1 LIPQA
6 GPQGRRH
13 WPREYLAEKTP
24 HEKLLENRDM
34 KKIIATCPVVLA
46 SFAAALVA
54 APVQAADLSNYAENK
69 IVDALL
75 RGQTLGAPATG
86 YWALGTD
93 TCTDAGPGT
102 EVTGGSYAR
111 VSVVSS
117 LANWAGTQSAGSTVA
132 STGTGGTTS
141 NNAAITFPQS
151 TAAWGNL
158 QSVWLMDATSA
169 GNRWICINLTT
180 PFNVT
185 AAGVTVSFPAGSLTF
200 QIDN

>member
-1 LIPQA
+1 
-6 GPQGRRH
+6 
-13 WPREYLAEKTP
+13 
-24 HEKLLENRDM
+24 M
-34 KKIIATCPVVLA
+34 KKIFATCLVVLA

-54 APVQAADLSNYAENK
+54 APVQAADLSNYGENK
-69 IVDALL
+69 VIDALL
-75 RGQTLGAPATG
+75 RGQTLGAPANG

-102 EVTGGSYAR
+102 EVSGGSYAR

-132 STGTGGTTS
+132 SSGTTGTTS

-158 QSVWLMDATSA
+158 QSVWLMDASAA
-169 GNRWICINLTT
+169 GNRWICINLTA
-180 PFNVT
+180 PFNVS
-185 AAGVTVSFPAGSLTF
+185 AGGVTVSFPAGSLTF

>member
-1 LIPQA
+1 MSQ
-6 GPQGRRH
+6 R
-13 WPREYLAEKTP
+13 KTP
-24 HEKLLENRDM
+24 VLWFCAVFVFFFCMGTFMQMGAQFAEM
-34 KKIIATCPVVLA
+34 ASPYKIGGHVVGERTA
-46 SFAAALVA
+46 K
-54 APVQAADLSNYAENK
+54 AADLSNYAENK

-102 EVTGGSYAR
+102 EVSGGSYAR

-132 STGTGGTTS
+132 SSGTTGTTS

-158 QSVWLMDATSA
+158 QSVWLMDAASS

-180 PFNVT
+180 PFNVS

>member
-1 LIPQA
+1 
-6 GPQGRRH
+6 
-13 WPREYLAEKTP
+13 
-24 HEKLLENRDM
+24 M
-34 KKIIATCPVVLA
+34 KNILATCLVVLA

-54 APVQAADLSNYAENK
+54 APVQAADLSNYGENK

-102 EVTGGSYAR
+102 EVSGGSYAR

-132 STGTGGTTS
+132 SSGTGGTTS

-158 QSVWLMDATSA
+158 QSVWLMDAVSA

-180 PFNVT
+180 PFNVS

>member
-1 LIPQA
+1 MNILRKPFAI
-6 GPQGRRH
+6 
-13 WPREYLAEKTP
+13 LAIAVMA
-24 HEKLLENRDM
+24 LLAP
-34 KKIIATCPVVLA
+34 ITAT
-46 SFAAALVA
+46 
-54 APVQAADLSNYAENK
+54 AADLSNYAENK
-69 IVDALL
+69 IIDALL

-102 EVTGGSYAR
+102 EVSGGSYAR

-117 LANWAGTQSAGSTVA
+117 LANFAGTQSAGSTVA
-132 STGTGGTTS
+132 SSGTGGTTS
-141 NNAAITFPQS
+141 NNSAITFPQS

-158 QSVWLMDATSA
+158 QSVWLMDAVSA
-169 GNRWICINLTT
+169 GNRWICINLTA
-180 PFNVT
+180 PFNVS

>member
-1 LIPQA
+1 
-6 GPQGRRH
+6 
-13 WPREYLAEKTP
+13 
-24 HEKLLENRDM
+24 M
-34 KKIIATCPVVLA
+34 KKILATVLLALA

-54 APVQAADLSNYAENK
+54 APVKAADLTNYGENK

-102 EVTGGSYAR
+102 EVSGGSYAR
-111 VSVVSS
+111 VSVAAS

-132 STGTGGTTS
+132 SSGTTGTTS

-158 QSVWLMDATSA
+158 QSVWLMDAASS

-180 PFNVT
+180 PFNVS

>member
-1 LIPQA
+1 
-6 GPQGRRH
+6 
-13 WPREYLAEKTP
+13 
-24 HEKLLENRDM
+24 M
-34 KKIIATCPVVLA
+34 KKTLATCLVVLA

-102 EVTGGSYAR
+102 EVSGGSYAR
-111 VSVVSS
+111 VSVAAS
-117 LANWAGTQSAGSTVA
+117 LANWAGTQSAGSTLA
-132 STGTGGTTS
+132 SSGTTGTTS

-158 QSVWLMDATSA
+158 QSVWLMDASSA

-180 PFNVT
+180 PFNVS

>member
-13 WPREYLAEKTP
+13 WPREYLAGKTP
-24 HEKLLENRDM
+24 HEHPLEKPDM
-34 KKIIATCPVVLA
+34 KRILATCLVLLA

-54 APVQAADLSNYAENK
+54 APVQAADLTNYAENK
-69 IVDALL
+69 VIDALL

-102 EVTGGSYAR
+102 EVAGGSYAR

-117 LANWAGTQSAGSTVA
+117 LTNWAGTQSAGSTVA
-132 STGTGGTTS
+132 SSGTSGTTS
-141 NNAAITFPQS
+141 NNTAITFPQS

-158 QSVWLMDATSA
+158 QSVWLMDAASS
-169 GNRWICINLTT
+169 GNRWICINLTA
-180 PFNVT
+180 PFNVS

>member
-1 LIPQA
+1 MFDAIA
-6 GPQGRRH
+6 HAAAATRRTQ
-13 WPREYLAEKTP
+13 RT
-24 HEKLLENRDM
+24 
-34 KKIIATCPVVLA
+34 I
-46 SFAAALVA
+46 AAALAIACAAVVA
-54 APVQAADLSNYAENK
+54 PTATAADLTNYAENK
-69 IVDALL
+69 IIDALL

-102 EVTGGSYAR
+102 EVSGGSYAR

-158 QSVWLMDATSA
+158 QSVWLMDAASA

-180 PFNVT
+180 PFNVS

>member
-1 LIPQA
+1 
-6 GPQGRRH
+6 
-13 WPREYLAEKTP
+13 
-24 HEKLLENRDM
+24 M
-34 KKIIATCPVVLA
+34 KKILATCLLVLA

-54 APVQAADLSNYAENK
+54 APVQAADLSNYGENK

-93 TCTDAGPGT
+93 VCSDAGPGT
-102 EVTGGSYAR
+102 EVSGGSYAR

-132 STGTGGTTS
+132 SSGTGGTTS

-158 QSVWLMDATSA
+158 QSVWLMDAVSA
-169 GNRWICINLTT
+169 GNRWICINLTA
-180 PFNVT
+180 PFNVS
-185 AAGVTVSFPAGSLTF
+185 AGGVTVSFPAGSLTF
-200 QIDN
+200 QIDD

>member
-1 LIPQA
+1 
-6 GPQGRRH
+6 
-13 WPREYLAEKTP
+13 
-24 HEKLLENRDM
+24 M
-34 KKIIATCPVVLA
+34 KKILATCLVVLA

-102 EVTGGSYAR
+102 EVSGGSYAR

-117 LANWAGTQSAGSTVA
+117 LTNWAGTQSAGSTVA
-132 STGTGGTTS
+132 SSGTGGTTS

-158 QSVWLMDATSA
+158 QSVWLMDAVSA

-180 PFNVT
+180 PFNVS

>member
-1 LIPQA
+1 
-6 GPQGRRH
+6 
-13 WPREYLAEKTP
+13 
-24 HEKLLENRDM
+24 M
-34 KKIIATCPVVLA
+34 KKILATCLVVLA

-102 EVTGGSYAR
+102 EVSGGSYAR
-111 VSVVSS
+111 VSVASS
-117 LANWAGTQSAGSTVA
+117 LTNWAGTQSAGSTVA
-132 STGTGGTTS
+132 SSGTTGTTS

-158 QSVWLMDATSA
+158 QSVWLMDAVSA

-180 PFNVT
+180 PFNVS
-185 AAGVTVSFPAGSLTF
+185 APGVTVSFPAGSLTF
-200 QIDN
+200 QVDN